1 MGGVYLTPARKAPL
15 AIAAPFCYS
24 EYMKSIVLYGSNFGN
39 TQKVAETIA
48 VGMGGKALSVAQV
61 TDSTLSNVDVLIVG
75 TPINGWMPVPAV
87 QEFLAQLK
95 PGQLKGVKATAF
107 DTRVKLF
114 IHGDAMGKVAEVLK
128 NAGAEIITDPMAFYV
143 AGPQQ
148 APYLL
153 PGELEKARAWGRQIR
168 QL

>member
-1 MGGVYLTPARKAPL
+1 MPWLV
-15 AIAAPFCYS
+15 IVAAVCYS
-24 EYMKSIVLYGSNFGN
+24 EYMKAIVIYGSNFGN
-39 TQKVAETIA
+39 TQKIAETIA
-48 VGMGGKALSVAQV
+48 VGIGCKAVSV
-61 TDSTLSNVDVLIVG
+61 DKIDDNELNEVDLLVVG

-87 QEFLAQLK
+87 QGFLANLK

-114 IHGDAMGKVAEVLK
+114 IHGDAMGKVESALK

-148 APYLL
+148 TPYLL
-153 PGELEKARAWGRQIR
+153 NGELEKARAWGRQIK